1 MINRP
6 NPLRVLLVD
15 DEPYMRVFVGRVLG
29 SEINCTVTEA
39 KDGQDAI
46 DQCGQS
52 DPELIILDIN
62 MPRVDG
68 VQALGEIRT
77 MKPDTPIVMLTSI
90 SEEVVV
96 EKCLIK
102 GASHFIRKDVGAHVL
117 KAELKDMLQ
126 QFFPNPE
133 VSHEQP
139 PTA

>member
-1 MINRP
+1 
-6 NPLRVLLVD
+6 
-15 DEPYMRVFVGRVLG
+15 MRVFVGRVLG
-29 SEINCTVTEA
+29 LEINCTVTEA
-39 KDGQDAI
+39 RDGQDAI
-46 DQCGQS
+46 DQCGRS

-68 VQALGEIRT
+68 VQALAQIRA

-96 EKCLIK
+96 EKCLIY
-102 GASHFIRKDVGAHVL
+102 GASHFIRKDVGANVL
-117 KAELKDMLQ
+117 KAELKEMLQ

-139 PTA
+139 PTT

>member
-6 NPLRVLLVD
+6 HPLRILLVD
-15 DEPYMRVFVGRVLG
+15 DETYMRVFVGRVLS
-29 SEINCTVTEA
+29 SEITCTVTEA
-39 KDGQDAI
+39 RDGQEAI
-46 DQCGQS
+46 DQCGKV
-52 DPELIILDIN
+52 DPELVILDIN

-77 MKPDTPIVMLTSI
+77 MKPDIPIVMLTSI

-96 EKCLIK
+96 EKCLIN
-102 GASHFIRKDVGAHVL
+102 GASHFIRKDVGANVL
-117 KAELKDMLQ
+117 KAELMEMLQ